1 MVISSLGSLELGN
14 EIISSVLGLIGV
26 IASLITLGYG
36 VSVVKNAI
44 IKSDEIPDFDLQ
56 TNIVDGLKMAVISI
70 VYYIIPFVIG
80 TFFLF
85 MNTHI
90 ICNFLIQCNLLQN
103 YQIILLP
110 SYNLLSVFQYY
121 SNKRYCNHIFRL
133 HTLERE
139 FQHPSL
145 IFQP

>member
-1 MVISSLGSLELGN
+1 MQPLFLATSLYTYALFLLN
-14 EIISSVLGLIGV
+14 NR
-26 IASLITLGYG
+26 LITPSCYLIRCYCPHYFFH
-36 VSVVKNAI
+36 VRKNM
-44 IKSDEIPDFDLQ
+44 
-56 TNIVDGLKMAVISI
+56 N
-70 VYYIIPFVIG
+70 IIPFVIG
-80 TFFLF
+80 TFFFF
-85 MNTHI
+85 MNTPI
-90 ICNFLIQCNLLQN
+90 ICNLLIQCNLLQN

>member
-1 MVISSLGSLELGN
+1 MQPLFLATSLYTYALFLLN
-14 EIISSVLGLIGV
+14 NR
-26 IASLITLGYG
+26 LITSSCYLIRCYCPHYFFR
-36 VSVVKNAI
+36 VRKNM
-44 IKSDEIPDFDLQ
+44 
-56 TNIVDGLKMAVISI
+56 N
-70 VYYIIPFVIG
+70 IIPFVIG
-80 TFFLF
+80 TFSLF

-90 ICNFLIQCNLLQN
+90 ICNLLIQCNLLQN
-103 YQIILLP
+103 YQIILLL

>member
-1 MVISSLGSLELGN
+1 MQPLFLATSLYTYALFLLN
-14 EIISSVLGLIGV
+14 NR
-26 IASLITLGYG
+26 LITPSCYLIRCYCPHYFFH
-36 VSVVKNAI
+36 VRKHMN
-44 IKSDEIPDFDLQ
+44 
-56 TNIVDGLKMAVISI
+56 
-70 VYYIIPFVIG
+70 IIPFVIG
-80 TFFLF
+80 TFFFF
-85 MNTHI
+85 MNTPI
-90 ICNFLIQCNLLQN
+90 ICNLLIQCNLLQN